1 MHQTG
6 GRAHFDKEAIVAYL
20 TDLAGRLDAVG
31 ARARVLLVGGA
42 ALSFYYDRD
51 QGTTDIDAALYPT
64 DEVLAMARRLADDEG
79 LEPDWLNNAA
89 IGFLPHE
96 EISAGVVIQK
106 GEVRVE
112 IATGEALLGM
122 KLRACRQKDLPDLAF
137 LLRYCDVRSVEE
149 AADWLERYY
158 PEEELSER
166 DKVIIRFALGTFT
179 LPTRPPTPLHAV
191 EPRPRRAECH
201 RWVVRAD
208 GHCALPSGHK
218 GPCSTKPVVAPKGK
232 RAKRALDARRLGQA
246 EREAEVAR
254 VHEPGMD
261 MGMGR

>member
-1 MHQTG
+1 M
-6 GRAHFDKEAIVAYL
+6 AYL
-20 TDLAGRLDAVG
+20 INLAGRLDG
-31 ARARVLLVGGA
+31 AGVRARLLLVGGA

-51 QGTTDIDAALYPT
+51 QGTTDIDAALHPT
-64 DEVLAMARRLADDEG
+64 DEVLAMARKLADDEG

-149 AADWLERYY
+149 ATEWLERYY

-166 DKVIIRFALGTFT
+166 DKVIVRAALGAFV
-179 LPTRPPTPLHAV
+179 LPTRPPSPLDAV
-191 EPRPRRAECH
+191 ELRPPRATCH
-201 RWVVRAD
+201 RWVLRED
-208 GHCALPSGHK
+208 GHCVLPLGHE
-218 GPCSTKPVVAPKGK
+218 GPCSTKAIAAPE
-232 RAKRALDARRLGQA
+232 RKRALDACRRLSQASQEPERA
-246 EREAEVAR
+246 ERPTPDV
-254 VHEPGMD
+254 D
-261 MGMGR
+261 LGMGL